1 MAQFNNNYEDFIQK
15 VITAETSAL
24 NSKKGQEILQR
35 LYDEAKTQNPDI
47 TAEEWSEIK
56 KQFMVSVFHEIL
68 KENPNFMSQFIGL
81 VKEEIAKEMKDE
93 N

>member
-15 VITAETSAL
+15 VISAETSAL
-24 NSKKGQEILQR
+24 NSEKGQKILQK
-35 LYDEAKTQNPDI
+35 LYDEAKAQNPDI
-47 TAEEWSEIK
+47 TVEEWSEIK
-56 KQFMVSVFHEIL
+56 KQFMISVFREIL

-81 VKEEIAKEMKDE
+81 IKEEIAKETKDE

>member
-24 NSKKGQEILQR
+24 NSEKGQKILQK
-35 LYDEAKTQNPDI
+35 LYDEAKAQNPDI
-47 TAEEWSEIK
+47 TVEEWSEIK
-56 KQFMVSVFHEIL
+56 KQFMISVFREIL

-81 VKEEIAKEMKDE
+81 IKEEIAKETKDE

>member
-24 NSKKGQEILQR
+24 NSEKGQ
-35 LYDEAKTQNPDI
+35 NPYI
-47 TAEEWSEIK
+47 TAEEWSKIK
-56 KQFMVSVFHEIL
+56 KQFMVSIFHEIL

-81 VKEEIAKEMKDE
+81 VKEEIAEETKDE